1 MKNIQ
6 IIDGA
11 LNCVYDIF
19 SATNEQFKLI
29 FPKGTDI
36 AFIDEVY
43 EREDHVILDS
53 AFKEIW
59 TKPIPKKEVQGIHGI
74 LFYENEHKKE
84 YYPSRKDAEAC
95 NPNGSK
101 LRATAL

>member
-11 LNCVYDIF
+11 ENCVYDIF
-19 SATNEQFKLI
+19 SATEEEFDLI
-29 FPKGTDI
+29 FPKGSDI

-43 EREDHVILDS
+43 ERESEHALNL

-59 TKPIPKKEVQGIHGI
+59 KRRVPKVEVMGIHGT
-74 LFYENEHKKE
+74 LFYDHEYKKK
-84 YYPSRKDAEAC
+84 YYPNRTDDGAC
-95 NPNGSK
+95 NPNGTK
-101 LRATAL
+101 LRA